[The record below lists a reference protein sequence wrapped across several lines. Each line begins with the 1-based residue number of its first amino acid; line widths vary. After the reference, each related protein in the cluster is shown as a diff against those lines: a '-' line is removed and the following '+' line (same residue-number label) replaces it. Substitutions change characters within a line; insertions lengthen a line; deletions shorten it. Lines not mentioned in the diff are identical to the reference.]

1 MPSFQ
6 VHCFITLSSVLRSQ
20 RQITILF
27 HIFHSHFI
35 QKMNLLHLVYFG
47 FSLCP
52 EQVIQGFASLRVF
65 QRKSKRG
72 WDKARDRNKW
82 KGESVRGHVTVCFMP
97 LLLSCSSQTVCSITR
112 SIRAEGENMH
122 AHTYN
127 HTQTVSVCYHQLQST
142 AKHWT
147 LLCLCCIKAAIVV
160 VKWHQ
165 Y

>member
-6 VHCFITLSSVLRSQ
+6 VHCFINLSSVLRSQ
-20 RQITILF
+20 SQITILF

-35 QKMNLLHLVYFG
+35 QKMYLLHLVYFG

-52 EQVIQGFASLRVF
+52 EQVIQGFANLRVF

-72 WDKARDRNKW
+72 WDKARDRNKG

-127 HTQTVSVCYHQLQST
+127 HTQTVSVCYHQQQST